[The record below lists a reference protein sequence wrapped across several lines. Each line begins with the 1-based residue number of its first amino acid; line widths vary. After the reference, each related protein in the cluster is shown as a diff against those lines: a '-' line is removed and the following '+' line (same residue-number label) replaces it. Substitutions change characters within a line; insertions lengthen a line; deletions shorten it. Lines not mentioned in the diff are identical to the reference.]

1 MAIAAQAQEMI
12 VPEGGIADFVMSDES
27 LEQLAQEEGRRNFGD
42 SGIAE
47 FQDYAGRMAK
57 YGRGGDEFVA
67 HLAPGEIVVPAPLIA
82 NNPELRDSIFGHLRE
97 LGIEDPEQYVV
108 GSAANSINPDTGLM
122 EFGFFSSI
130 VKSVGK
136 IVKKAA
142 PIVLPMV
149 LAATPLGPV
158 FGAALGSG
166 IASFISGGDIGDA
179 LKAAAI
185 SGGIGAV
192 TAGFT
197 GPANKGF
204 FENVK
209 GAVSDPVG
217 RLGATRS
224 AIDKTFN
231 DGTFFQQGDIFGTGA
246 ARYDE
251 MFGGE
256 STDAV
261 SPAANQYGD
270 TLVDQQVTTATA
282 PVTDPYYGGITMGPD
297 FVGPGYDA
305 SLYMSGTSTR
315 PEMAVPSSFLDTSPL
330 PAEALDGITT
340 GAGESGLSTFEG
352 APEPYIHRGFFGEL
366 KQGNIGQALLPSGP
380 TDTQVQLAKNNAY
393 NSAYDS
399 AMSLRGMT
407 PELAAKQALKVSGSI
422 TADSMGPGLSRY
434 IGPGLGLTALAA
446 AGGVFKTPPE
456 EQLNLVSGQPT
467 GADLFAANPEK
478 YALSNTATTVNYPNV
493 TANDG
498 YTVDSRFNTPEDRA
512 RLAALLQQQQRQN
525 PFVRTLADGGEVYP
539 RRTGGIMPNEGVPG
553 QDSVRAMLMPGE
565 FVMTTD
571 AVNGAGGINNM
582 YDMMRGLERRERAM
596 S

>member
-166 IASFISGGDIGDA
+166 IASFISGGDMGDA

-197 GPANKGF
+197 GQGTF
-204 FENVK
+204 GQNVK

-217 RLGATRS
+217 RLGKTGS
-224 AIDKTFN
+224 AITKTFN
-231 DGTFFQQGDIFGTGA
+231 DETFFQQGDIFGTGA
-246 ARYDE
+246 ARYDK
-251 MFGGE
+251 MFGEE
-256 STDAV
+256 SADALAGGAGPDNL
-261 SPAANQYGD
+261 SLTEAQRAAAADIEMNAGFG
-270 TLVDQQVTTATA
+270 A
-282 PVTDPYYGGITMGPD
+282 PPPGDPYIPLIANTPQPYNN
-297 FVGPGYDA
+297 PG
-305 SLYMSGTSTR
+305 
-315 PEMAVPSSFLDTSPL
+315 FLGNVEEGNFG
-330 PAEALDGITT
+330 EALW
-340 GAGESGLSTFEG
+340 
-352 APEPYIHRGFFGEL
+352 
-366 KQGNIGQALLPSGP
+366 PSGP
-380 TDTQVQLAKNNAY
+380 TDAQVQLQQSNVYEAAY
-393 NSAYDS
+393 KRAL
-399 AMSLRGMT
+399 SLPGMT
-407 PELAAKQALKVSGSI
+407 PELAAGQALKASGSI
-422 TADSMGPGLSRY
+422 TADSMGPGMFQKY
-434 IGPGLGLTALAA
+434 GPAGLL
-446 AGGVFKTPPE
+446 AGGAAVAGGLFDTPPE
-456 EQLNLVSGQPT
+456 EELNLVSGQPT

-478 YALSNTATTVNYPNV
+478 YALSNAATTVNYPNV
-493 TANDG
+493 SANDG

-512 RLAALLQQQQRQN
+512 RLAALLQQQRQN
-525 PFVRTLADGGEVYP
+525 PFVRPLADGGEVYP

>member
-1 MAIAAQAQEMI
+1 MSKTALLRADAEFEEEI
-12 VPEGGIADFVMSDES
+12 PDGGIAGFVMSDAEF
-27 LEQLAQEEGRRNFGD
+27 EELARQEAANSFGT

-47 FQDYAGRMAK
+47 FQEVSRRMAQ
-57 YGRGGDEFVA
+57 YGRGGDRFVA
-67 HLAPGEIVVPAPLIA
+67 HMAPGELVVPAPLIERS
-82 NNPELRDSIFGHLRE
+82 PELRESIFSHLRE
-97 LGIEDPEQYVV
+97 MGIEDPEQYVV
-108 GSAANSINPDTGLM
+108 GSTANSINPETGLM
-122 EFGFFSSI
+122 EFGFFSSAFKA
-130 VKSVGK
+130 VKSV
-136 IVKKAA
+136 VKKAA

-166 IASFISGGDIGDA
+166 IASFISGGDMGDA

-197 GPANKGF
+197 GQGTF
-204 FENVK
+204 GQNVK
-209 GAVSDPVG
+209 GAFSDPVG
-217 RLGATRS
+217 RAGAT
-224 AIDKTFN
+224 ATAAGKTFN
-231 DGTFFQQGDIFGTGA
+231 DGTFFQQGDLFGTGA

-261 SPAANQYGD
+261 SPAADPYGD
-270 TLVDQQVTTATA
+270 TLVQNQMTAATA
-282 PVTDPYYGGITMGPD
+282 PVTDPYYGGITMGPE

-315 PEMAVPSSFLDTSPL
+315 PEMAVPASWADSFLDTSPL

-340 GAGESGLSTFEG
+340 GAGESGLSTFGG
-352 APEPYIHRGFFGEL
+352 APSGGGIVDKITGYADQASDLVFGGSGMSVDDAMKIVSENPL
-366 KQGNIGQALLPSGP
+366 YAKVSPDKQLALAQKIASDSGP
-380 TDTQVQLAKNNAY
+380 
-393 NSAYDS
+393 S
-399 AMSLRGMT
+399 MLR
-407 PELAAKQALKVSGSI
+407 QY
-422 TADSMGPGLSRY
+422 GP
-434 IGPGLGLTALAA
+434 ALAL
-446 AGGVFKTPPE
+446 AGGAAYLGGAFDTPPE
-456 EQLNLVSGQPT
+456 EELNLVSGQPT
-467 GADLFAANPEK
+467 GADLYASDPGK
-478 YALSNTATTVNYPNV
+478 YALSAPATTVNYPNV
-493 TANDG
+493 TTNDG
-498 YTVDSRFNTPEDRA
+498 YSVASRFNTPEDRA
-512 RLAALLQQQQRQN
+512 RLAALVQQQQRQN
-525 PFVRTLADGGEVYP
+525 PFVRTLAHGGEVYP
-539 RRTGGIMPNEGVPG
+539 RRNGGIMPNEGVPG